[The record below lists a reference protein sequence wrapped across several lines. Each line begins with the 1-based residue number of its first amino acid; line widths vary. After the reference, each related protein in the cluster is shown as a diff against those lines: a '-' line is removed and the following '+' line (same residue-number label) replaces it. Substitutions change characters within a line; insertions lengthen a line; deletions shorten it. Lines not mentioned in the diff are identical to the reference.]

1 MIHVAS
7 RITLRAALTCAAL
20 LGLAA
25 IPLASSASATSPS
38 CTTVT
43 NPLGAATGYTEFI
56 FNNGQRHSV
65 ESEGAVAYGGTLNTG
80 GNMPVGGHLAAEAV
94 PPPTASTPTL
104 VVAGALNG
112 SVNLKAG
119 SAYVPGSSGVSFNG
133 GGGYLASNPIDFA
146 AALTDLQSKS
156 TAWAAATPN
165 GTVDVSLQDGI
176 KKRITFHGT
185 DAQLNV
191 FTIDAADLHPSG
203 PISEVRVFYD
213 VPAGAVS
220 IINVTGSS
228 ANINLNE
235 IRVGTP
241 TGSSTQVS
249 DGTRAQTKGILWNF
263 PAATSINIHVGAA
276 WSGSILAPQASI
288 TSDASPMI
296 GQFIAKDFDLNR
308 ETHINQF
315 PSSACVPGGGGG
327 GGDHADVQI
336 SKSASKANPAGGS
349 SFIYTL
355 TVKNNG
361 PDKAK
366 NVVAHDTLP
375 LGVTFDWASSG
386 CSVSGVVVTCDA
398 GDLNS
403 GQSKTFKIGVIANPI
418 GSGGSLPHPGQRHN
432 LTIEKVE
439 TQVDLEPGDTKTVQ
453 LACPSSGILSDGS
466 VRVDHVDQGT
476 GALTDVR
483 VLSAQSTGVG
493 TWEAVVVNQ
502 ATGRAQAK
510 AFAVCLPAK
519 TESVSGHQHA
529 LVAANS
535 LVTTTQALGV
545 GRQTATVS
553 CPSGTLPIVPG
564 FAFNGGA
571 ATVAGSEPTGTG
583 GWTFTVDVTAP
594 TTATFSVRCLDS
606 DVAPAQGHTH
616 ALVTQHLVKT
626 VTIAAGQTVEE
637 QVICADDAKG
647 IVGTWLLPPGVV
659 SLGNDPRPKTRAFK
673 LINTTG
679 SAQTAMV
686 DLECLKDR
694 TGPEKLVGTT
704 PVTVNNTAT
713 VTTTSTDDTPGN
725 DSSSA
730 SVTVQ
735 PGNVVA
741 LGRSAKAGS
750 SKITVKAIASVSGSA
765 TITIKSKSGTVWA
778 SGSTSLTAGVAKS
791 VQLNLTSAGQSA
803 LGSSTKGGKGLIE
816 VSAGSA
822 TRWLTIKPA

>member
-1 MIHVAS
+1 MFA
-7 RITLRAALTCAAL
+7 
-20 LGLAA
+20 
-25 IPLASSASATSPS
+25 
-38 CTTVT
+38 
-43 NPLGAATGYTEFI
+43 
-56 FNNGQRHSV
+56 NGQRHSV

-80 GNMPVGGHLAAEAV
+80 GSMTVGGHLAAEAV

-104 VVAGALNG
+104 VVGGALNG

-119 SAYVPGSSGVSFNG
+119 SAYVPGSSGVGFNG
-133 GGGYLASNPIDFA
+133 GGGYLVSNPIDFA
-146 AALTDLQSKS
+146 AALTDLQGKS
-156 TAWAAATPN
+156 NAWAAATPN

-185 DAQLNV
+185 DPQLNV
-191 FTIDAADLHPSG
+191 FTIAAADLHPSG
-203 PISEVRVFYD
+203 GISELRFFYD

-220 IINVTGSS
+220 IINVTGTS
-228 ANINLNE
+228 ATIKAFE

-241 TGSSTQVS
+241 TGSSTQVA
-249 DGTRAQTKGILWNF
+249 DGTKNQTKGILWNF
-263 PAATSINIHVGAA
+263 PDATSINIDLGAA
-276 WSGSILAPQASI
+276 WGGSILAPKASI
-288 TSDASPMI
+288 TSNASPMI

-327 GGDHADVQI
+327 GGGDHADVQI
-336 SKSASKANPAGGS
+336 TKSASKANPKGGW
-349 SFIYTL
+349 SFVYTL

-366 NVVAHDTLP
+366 DVVAHDTLP
-375 LGVTFDWASSG
+375 LGVTFDWASNG

-398 GDLNS
+398 GDLNA
-403 GQSKTFKIGVIANPI
+403 GASKTFKIGVIANPI
-418 GSGGSLPHPGQRHN
+418 GSGGSLPHPGQQHN

-439 TQVDLEPGDTKTVQ
+439 SQIDLEPGDTKTVQ
-453 LACPSSGILSDGS
+453 LTCPSSGILSDGS
-466 VRVDHVDQGT
+466 VRVDAVDQGT
-476 GALTDVR
+476 GALTDVH
-483 VLSAQSTGVG
+483 VLSAQSTGIG
-493 TWEAVVVNQ
+493 TWEAVVENG

-529 LVAANS
+529 LVAAGS
-535 LVTTTQALGV
+535 LVTTTQPLGV
-545 GRQTATVS
+545 GRQTATVA

-571 ATVAGSEPTGTG
+571 ATVAGSETNGPG
-583 GWTFTVDVTAP
+583 GWKFTVDVTAP

-606 DVAPAQGHTH
+606 DVAEAQGHTH

-626 VTIAAGQTVEE
+626 VTVPAGQTVEA

-647 IVGTWLLPPGVV
+647 IVGTWLLPPGVS

-673 LINTTG
+673 LVNTTG
-679 SAQTAMV
+679 TDQTATV

-694 TGPEKLVGTT
+694 TGPEKHKGAT

-713 VTTTSTDDTPGN
+713 VTTSSTDDTPGN
-725 DSSSA
+725 NSSSA

-735 PGNVVA
+735 PGKVVA
-741 LGRSAKAGS
+741 LSSSAKAGS
-750 SKITVKAIASVSGSA
+750 SKVSVTAIASVSGSA
-765 TITIKSKSGTVWA
+765 SITIKSKSGTVWA
-778 SGSTSLTAGVAKS
+778 SGSTSLSAGVAKS
-791 VQLNLTSAGQSA
+791 VQLNLTTAGQSA
-803 LGSSTKGGKGLIE
+803 LGSSTKHGKGIIE
-816 VSAGSA
+816 MSAGSA
-822 TRWLTIKPA
+822 TRWLTIRPA